1 MKLPLVSLAAAL
13 LFSTTAVAAE
23 TQTAQTFKR
32 TISREVGYRYLLHLP
47 PNHAADPARQWPL
60 IIFLHGSGERGEDP
74 WLVAKHGP
82 PKLLRTPAADGPA
95 AEAAR
100 VLAAE
105 FIVVSPQCPTGT
117 WWDDEAVLALVDEIS
132 ARHRVD
138 PARVHLT
145 GLSMGGYGT
154 WSIAVKN
161 PSRFASV
168 VPICG
173 GGDLSSVRRMAR
185 NRAAEFKELNVWAFH
200 GAKDPTVSIE
210 ESEVMVAALRKAGVP
225 RVQFT
230 VYPEAKHDSW
240 TVTYDNPEL
249 YAWLLRQRR

>member
-1 MKLPLVSLAAAL
+1 MKLPLVFLAAAL

-32 TISREVGYRYLLHLP
+32 TISRDVSYRYLLHLP

-82 PKLLRTPAADGPA
+82 PRLLRTPAADGPA

-105 FIVVSPQCPTGT
+105 FIVVSPQCPLGT
-117 WWDDEAVLALVDEIS
+117 WWDDEAVLALADEIS

-173 GGDLSSVRRMAR
+173 GGDEAT
-185 NRAAEFKELNVWAFH
+185 AAKLRSLPIRCFH
-200 GAKDPTVSIE
+200 GAADAAVPVERSR
-210 ESEVMVAALRKAGVP
+210 SMVAAVKAAGGDPTYTEYEGVG
-225 RVQFT
+225 
-230 VYPEAKHDSW
+230 HDSW
-240 TVTYDNPEL
+240 TPAYRDPATLD
-249 YAWLLRQRR
+249 WLFRQRR